1 MECVCARVPLK
12 TNVQM
17 LSSVPMTYES
27 TLFMKG
33 TNKHVDNIPDLGGR
47 PPAHRG

>member
-1 MECVCARVPLK
+1 MCVCMHPTQNKCA
-12 TNVQM
+12 NVEF
-17 LSSVPMTYES
+17 SAYES

-33 TNKHVDNIPDLGGR
+33 TNKHVDNILDLGGR